1 MLLLTEYLEL
11 RRLFIK
17 LVYTLFDNDK
27 DIADFIKKLT
37 DLDNKIKKKR
47 NNIKTRTKDRLVLGD
62 GFRFKRFDPK
72 MLEDL
77 FEKPI
82 AETE

>member
-11 RRLFIK
+11 RRLFLK
-17 LVYTLFDNDK
+17 LIYTLFDNDK

-47 NNIKTRTKDRLVLGD
+47 NNIKSRTKDRLVLGD
-62 GFRFKRFDPK
+62 GFRVKRFDPK

-82 AETE
+82 AKTE